1 MWNEPDEGALLR
13 RWFAHMREVQP
24 AIYVT
29 YNGDFFD
36 WPFLETR
43 AAARG
48 LDMRAETGFRMSAPS
63 AKTKECLSRWVPG
76 IFPPS
81 SLFSLQRSGV
91 AYCRAVPASSVSA
104 AIDPCRGLGVPVTAL
119 LFQHLLPAN
128 VGLQSKCHALHQ
140 VMQRNV
146 QM

>member
-1 MWNEPDEGALLR
+1 MPDCARQAHCHPLLVQTGSARWYSGCELALSDRQTARAGPFTVWNEPDEGALLR

-48 LDMRAETGFRMSAPS
+48 LDMRAETGFRMSTQS
-63 AKTKECLSRWVPG
+63 AKSKECLSR
-76 IFPPS
+76 
-81 SLFSLQRSGV
+81 
-91 AYCRAVPASSVSA
+91 
-104 AIDPCRGLGVPVTAL
+104 
-119 LFQHLLPAN
+119 
-128 VGLQSKCHALHQ
+128 
-140 VMQRNV
+140 
-146 QM
+146 